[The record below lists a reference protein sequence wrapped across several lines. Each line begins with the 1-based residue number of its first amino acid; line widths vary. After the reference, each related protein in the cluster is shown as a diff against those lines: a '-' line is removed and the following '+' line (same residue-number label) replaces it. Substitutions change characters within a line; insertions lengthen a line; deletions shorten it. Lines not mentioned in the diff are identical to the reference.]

1 MTSACVF
8 GFVDTLLR
16 RNSEVKKTSDSEL
29 NSFANFSR
37 ISDEDIMKDQED
49 VEKSLTHKLMSRI
62 DIT

>member
-1 MTSACVF
+1 M
-8 GFVDTLLR
+8 
-16 RNSEVKKTSDSEL
+16 VKKTSDSEL

-49 VEKSLTHKLMSRI
+49 VEKSLTHKLMLRI